1 MGTSRIELT
10 ARWRWLPSSE
20 LQVGAPPWGLTKAD
34 RAENSKTRLKQL
46 ALWLFVVVLIVVWFR
61 VNKLWNIF
69 LLFTA
74 HVFLGICKQF
84 WRAPQRNTKHG
95 NTRKFLMPETYPKN
109 EVKELRIPR
118 GIYRRWRQQWSSSS
132 SSSCLFESFAAFL
145 CKPIVTCDFS
155 RQVPQRWPR

>member
-109 EVKELRIPR
+109 EENELITHSAWYLSTMTTAM
-118 GIYRRWRQQWSSSS
+118 IIIIIVI
-132 SSSCLFESFAAFL
+132 LSFRVF
-145 CKPIVTCDFS
+145 CGFFV
-155 RQVPQRWPR
+155 

>member
-74 HVFLGICKQF
+74 ILEG
-84 WRAPQRNTKHG
+84 ASTKYE
-95 NTRKFLMPETYPKN
+95 TRKHAEVLDARNISKKRRKRVNYAFRVVSIDDDDSNDHHHHRHHLVFSSLLWLFCVNQLWLAIFLDKFRN
-109 EVKELRIPR
+109 V
-118 GIYRRWRQQWSSSS
+118 GH
-132 SSSCLFESFAAFL
+132 
-145 CKPIVTCDFS
+145 DNN
-155 RQVPQRWPR
+155 

>member
-109 EVKELRIPR
+109 EEKELITHSAWYLSTMTTAM
-118 GIYRRWRQQWSSSS
+118 IIIIIVI
-132 SSSCLFESFAAFL
+132 LSFRVF
-145 CKPIVTCDFS
+145 CGFFV
-155 RQVPQRWPR
+155 

>member
-84 WRAPQRNTKHG
+84 WRAPQQNTKHG

-109 EVKELRIPR
+109 EEKELITHSAWYLSTMTTAM
-118 GIYRRWRQQWSSSS
+118 IIIIIVI
-132 SSSCLFESFAAFL
+132 LSFRVF
-145 CKPIVTCDFS
+145 CGFFV
-155 RQVPQRWPR
+155 

>member
-109 EVKELRIPR
+109 EVKELITHSAWYLSTMTTAM
-118 GIYRRWRQQWSSSS
+118 IIIIIVI
-132 SSSCLFESFAAFL
+132 LSFRVF
-145 CKPIVTCDFS
+145 CGFFV
-155 RQVPQRWPR
+155 